1 MKRENIGMAL
11 AIQNKLQYLEHWIS
25 ALENKDKL
33 EIIIRNPNGAKD
45 DRVLVMKRN
54 FDVMSKMPMP
64 TNEQSDALVDW
75 VRAYFIAEKA
85 GLLIQLEKL

>member
-33 EIIIRNPNGAKD
+33 EIIIRNPNGPED
-45 DRVLVMKRN
+45 DRVLIMKQN

-75 VRAYFIAEKA
+75 VLAYFMAEKI
-85 GLLIQLEKL
+85 GLMIKMEEL

>member
-33 EIIIRNPNGAKD
+33 EIIIRNPNGPED
-45 DRVLVMKRN
+45 DRVLIMKQN

-75 VRAYFIAEKA
+75 VRAYFMAEKI
-85 GLLIQLEKL
+85 GLMIKMEEL

>member
-11 AIQNKLQYLEHWIS
+11 AIQNKLQYLEQWIS

-33 EIIIRNPNGAKD
+33 EIIIRNPNGPED
-45 DRVLVMKRN
+45 DRVLIMKQN

-75 VRAYFIAEKA
+75 VRAYFMAEKV
-85 GLLIQLEKL
+85 GLMIKMEEL

>member
-11 AIQNKLQYLEHWIS
+11 AIQNKLQYLEQWIS

-33 EIIIRNPNGAKD
+33 EIIIRNPNGPED
-45 DRVLVMKRN
+45 DRVLIMKQN
-54 FDVMSKMPMP
+54 FDLMSKMPMP

-75 VRAYFIAEKA
+75 VRAYFMAEKI
-85 GLLIQLEKL
+85 GLMIKMEEL